1 MAEQVATNITW
12 HDGTVTRQERQDV
25 LKQKGAT
32 VWFTGLSGSG
42 KSTLAQYLTPKLREL
57 GNNGLIPGLVK
68 SSW

>member
-1 MAEQVATNITW
+1 MAEQIATNITW

-42 KSTLAQYLTPKLREL
+42 KSTIAVALEQARWGALASATVSP
-57 GNNGLIPGLVK
+57 
-68 SSW
+68 